1 MLALATAL
9 AAAGAFAGGVLLA
22 QRLLPMPLGP
32 LGVRLVAGL
41 GAGVVLAAAS
51 QALGGQM

>member
-1 MLALATAL
+1 MMALATAL

-22 QRLLPMPLGP
+22 QRMLPTRLGP

-41 GAGVVLAAAS
+41 GAGVVLAAVL
-51 QALGGQM
+51 QAVPQM